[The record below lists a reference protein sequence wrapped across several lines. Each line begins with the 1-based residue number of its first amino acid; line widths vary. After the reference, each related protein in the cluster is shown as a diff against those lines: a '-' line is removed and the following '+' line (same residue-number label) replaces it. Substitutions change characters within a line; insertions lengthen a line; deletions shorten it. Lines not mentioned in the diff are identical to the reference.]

1 MMRRDAV
8 EPLRVKDSA
17 GDPFLEKVDADEL
30 SGSMVTQP
38 SLAESS

>member
-1 MMRRDAV
+1 MR
-8 EPLRVKDSA
+8 DSA

-38 SLAESS
+38 SIAESS